1 MRRRALISLAGIVF
15 IAGGLA
21 AQEPLRGPDGGT
33 TTRVS
38 GVELLAI
45 PGKPFSAKSST
56 EWTRTLAD
64 GSTITTRLEAN
75 LARDSRGRIY
85 RERHTFVPA
94 NSGRPAP
101 LNEIHISDPLTRT
114 QALCSVRTKDCV
126 LSDYYPRTF
135 FETPVTGLNSTGTR
149 SLTRESIGSDT
160 IEGLYVTGIRET
172 TTINAGVVGNE
183 QALVSTREFWFSED
197 LQTNL
202 AVTRNDPREGK
213 QVIRLANV
221 SRAEPDSH
229 LFEIPIGYIVR
240 DARVPAPRG
249 TTFVVVR

>member
-1 MRRRALISLAGIVF
+1 MRRRALVSLAGIVL

-33 TTRVS
+33 STRVS
-38 GVELLAI
+38 GVELLAVR
-45 PGKPFSAKSST
+45 GLPFSARTTT
-56 EWTRTLAD
+56 EWTRTLPN

-85 RERHTFVPA
+85 RERRTFVPA
-94 NSGRPAP
+94 NSDRQAP
-101 LNEIHISDPLTRT
+101 LNEIHLFDPMTRT
-114 QALCSVRTKDCV
+114 QALCSIRALECV

-149 SLTRESIGSDT
+149 SLIRESIGSDT

-172 TTINAGVVGNE
+172 TTINAGVLGNE
-183 QALVSTREFWFSED
+183 QPLVSTREFWYSED

-202 AVTRNDPREGK
+202 AVTRNDPREGR
-213 QVIRLANV
+213 QVIRLNNI
-221 SRAEPDSH
+221 SRSEPNPH
-229 LFEIPIGYIVR
+229 IFEIPIGYTVR
-240 DARVPAPRG
+240 DARASARRG
-249 TTFVVVR
+249 R

>member
-1 MRRRALISLAGIVF
+1 MRRNALISLAGIALMAV
-15 IAGGLA
+15 GLA

-33 TTRVS
+33 STRVS

-56 EWTRTLAD
+56 EWTRTLPD
-64 GSTITTRLEAN
+64 GSTIMTRLEAN

-85 RERHTFVPA
+85 RERHSFVAA
-94 NSGRPAP
+94 NSGRPSP
-101 LNEIHISDPLTRT
+101 LNEIHIYDPLSRT
-114 QALCSVRTKDCV
+114 QALCSIRTMECV

-135 FETPVTGLNSTGTR
+135 FDTPVTGLNSAGTR
-149 SLTRESIGSDT
+149 SLARESIGSDT

-183 QALVSTREFWFSED
+183 QPLVSTREFWFSEE

-202 AVTRNDPREGK
+202 AVTRDDPREGK
-213 QVIRLANV
+213 QVIRLSNL
-221 SRAEPDSH
+221 SRAEPDPH
-229 LFEIPIGYIVR
+229 IFEIPIGYTVR
-240 DARVPAPRG
+240 DTRAPTRHG
-249 TTFVVVR
+249 TTFGRVR